1 MRRSS
6 RLSEKKIQA
15 EPVVHGDDAVE
26 KIEEKSTG
34 TPARTG
40 PKSSSEVASS
50 VKRKSR
56 GLSTKTPKRRGASKK
71 KDEGFQEEEELSP
84 AVVVEQCKQ
93 LDDALIDDDKS
104 AVEVAVVKEVEEE
117 SSSPKDVGDCRKDS
131 MKEKNVKV
139 KRGRR
144 RKIQNEGV
152 IEKQGVSEEASKE
165 KEKEENPL
173 DLEESK
179 DSLEEQELASFQ
191 VIAKEEMKDA
201 EVIQITESFE
211 QEKNHITAPIGKKN
225 FFANGVK
232 STSEERTKEVISC
245 SENEDEPLLVVDTA
259 SLKLEAGKV
268 LPGLEM
274 PKKSTKNRT
283 DTIKQTSEKSLSRG
297 LAKKLDLENLKTR
310 LNLSSSKTEGSKLN
324 LLKLTSDAF
333 ANLPYKLSK
342 DDLIRKPSKKQSKVD
357 DNADPIDVHNLDI
370 ITLNTSEGKKMK
382 GKLVL
387 SSELDARINSK
398 DLYFELKRNNQ
409 GPVKDKVSKE
419 DKIIKKSSL
428 SSDLEKR
435 DLGSQ
440 RTETMTQKKK
450 KRKGD
455 REETAGP
462 GWYNLPKTEVTDDIK
477 KDLQVLKMRHVLNP
491 KRFYKKG
498 ETNMSKYFQ
507 IGTVV
512 AGPSEF
518 YSSRVPKKERKRT
531 MVDELLADSEF
542 RRKNKKKYLEIQE
555 RKESGGKKYYKKMK
569 NKKKKAWAKD

>member
-71 KDEGFQEEEELSP
+71 KDEGFQEEEELFP
-84 AVVVEQCKQ
+84 TVVVEQCKK
-93 LDDALIDDDKS
+93 LNDALINNDKS
-104 AVEVAVVKEVEEE
+104 AVVDEVAVVKEVEEE
-117 SSSPKDVGDCRKDS
+117 SSSQKDVGDSRKDS
-131 MKEKNVKV
+131 VKGNNVKV
-139 KRGRR
+139 KRGK
-144 RKIQNEGV
+144 RKQNQNEGV
-152 IEKQGVSEEASKE
+152 IEKQRVSEEASKE
-165 KEKEENPL
+165 KEENPQ
-173 DLEESK
+173 EVAESK
-179 DSLEEQELASFQ
+179 DSLEEQEIASFQ
-191 VIAKEEMKDA
+191 VIAKEEMKNA
-201 EVIQITESFE
+201 EVIHIAESVE
-211 QEKNHITAPIGKKN
+211 QEKNHITAPTRKEKI
-225 FFANGVK
+225 FANGVK
-232 STSEERTKEVISC
+232 STSEERTKEVASC

-274 PKKSTKNRT
+274 TKKSTKNRT
-283 DTIKQTSEKSLSRG
+283 GTINQTSVKSLSRG
-297 LAKKLDLENLKTR
+297 LGKKLDLENLKTR

-357 DNADPIDVHNLDI
+357 DNTDPIDVHNLDI

-387 SSELDARINSK
+387 SSELDARISSK

-419 DKIIKKSSL
+419 DKITKKSSL

-450 KRKGD
+450 KRKRD

-498 ETNMSKYFQ
+498 ETNMSK
-507 IGTVV
+507 
-512 AGPSEF
+512 
-518 YSSRVPKKERKRT
+518 
-531 MVDELLADSEF
+531 
-542 RRKNKKKYLEIQE
+542 
-555 RKESGGKKYYKKMK
+555 
-569 NKKKKAWAKD
+569 